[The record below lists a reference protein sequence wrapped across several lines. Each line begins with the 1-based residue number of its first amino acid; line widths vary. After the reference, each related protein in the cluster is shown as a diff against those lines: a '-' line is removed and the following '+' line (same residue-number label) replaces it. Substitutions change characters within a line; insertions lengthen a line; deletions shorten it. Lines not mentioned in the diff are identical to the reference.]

1 MIPLIDIA
9 LKDLLAYKIGDK
21 TPIFSYCP
29 RILMSENKIVYIT
42 PEAENKA
49 KWIAREK
56 KLKVEI
62 KETDALINSVID
74 RFLKDEPI
82 DDILVKINEGYEKF
96 NNWVYDNDPIFFDSE
111 YTWLISEEDIFVPD
125 EDIFEYYDKEKLDLN
140 TNEQILEFMHSKIDE
155 KCEDLVAY
163 HYELY
168 KGVYISSSCEMMGQG
183 GPFFSDFCIYK
194 TEDEFWDFCKG
205 SIINSSEWGIKTSD
219 AELISMFKKN
229 ITDKYFQ

>member
-74 RFLKDEPI
+74 RFLNDEPI

-96 NNWVYDNDPIFFDSE
+96 NNWVYDKDAFQNLE
-111 YTWLISEEDIFVPD
+111 YAWLIAEEDIFMPD
-125 EDIFEYYDKEKLDLN
+125 EDLFDYYDQEELN
-140 TNEQILEFMHSKIDE
+140 LKTDTDILNFMHTAIDS
-155 KCEDLVAY
+155 KCEDVVAY
-163 HYELY
+163 HYALY
-168 KGVYISSSCEMMGQG
+168 KGVYISASCVSHGQG
-183 GPFFSDFCIYK
+183 GLFFSNFCIYK
-194 TEDEFWDFCKG
+194 TKDDFWDFCKG
-205 SIINSSEWGIKTSD
+205 SIINSSEWGVKNSD
-219 AELISMFKKN
+219 AELIFMFKTN
-229 ITDKYFQ
+229 VSDKYFK